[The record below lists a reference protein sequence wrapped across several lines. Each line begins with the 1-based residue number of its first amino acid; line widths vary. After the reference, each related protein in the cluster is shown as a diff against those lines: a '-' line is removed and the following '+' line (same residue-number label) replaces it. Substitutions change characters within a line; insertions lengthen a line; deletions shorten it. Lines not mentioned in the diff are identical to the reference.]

1 MIKFVYLCA
10 MLSWIKSVF
19 VLFVL
24 FVFVGNIGI
33 GVYTHTCKEEGKF
46 TSFYLNLNEHCK
58 DKELV
63 QLPPCCRKAAVS
75 IPISSISEDCC
86 SDDWKLFKIKL
97 DYQSSIEGVKLLGT
111 PVAFASLNF
120 IYCFD
125 FLFLDRPISKQT
137 HPPPI
142 RCGRDILIQHQVFRI

>member
-10 MLSWIKSVF
+10 MLSWIKSLF

-46 TSFYLNLNEHCK
+46 TSFYLNLNEHCE
-58 DKELV
+58 DDEAIE
-63 QLPPCCRKAAVS
+63 LPPCCRKACAS
-75 IPISSISEDCC
+75 QPLSTISEDCC
-86 SDDWKLFKIKL
+86 SDEWKLFK
-97 DYQSSIEGVKLLGT
+97 VKLEYNPSVKAIKSLAT
-111 PVAFASLNF
+111 PAVFFETGFYLQNALV
-120 IYCFD
+120 
-125 FLFLDRPISKQT
+125 LLDKPISNCT

-142 RCGRDILIQHQVFRI
+142 RCGRDILIEHQVFRI